1 LADKL
6 TADTDT
12 CTAVSLNIAVTLES
26 TVRRIEQVPI
36 PLQLAF
42 PILLVHPAK
51 VDPFAAVA
59 TRSTV
64 P

>member
-1 LADKL
+1 M
-6 TADTDT
+6 TANTDT
-12 CTAVSLNIAVTLES
+12 GTAVSVNVAVTLES
-26 TVRRIEQVPI
+26 TVRSIEQVPI

-42 PILLVHPAK
+42 PVLLFHPAK

>member
-1 LADKL
+1 MFAN
-6 TADTDT
+6 TDTDT
-12 CTAVSLNIAVTLES
+12 ASCVNVAVTLES
-26 TVRRIEQVPI
+26 TVRRIEQVPT

-42 PILLVHPAK
+42 PVLLFHPTK